1 MYVYYYVCIY
11 MKCLGNKSGSGKN
24 SANSLKVGLKLAGY

>member
-1 MYVYYYVCIY
+1 MYITYIYIY
-11 MKCLGNKSGSGKN
+11 MKCLGKKSGVGKN